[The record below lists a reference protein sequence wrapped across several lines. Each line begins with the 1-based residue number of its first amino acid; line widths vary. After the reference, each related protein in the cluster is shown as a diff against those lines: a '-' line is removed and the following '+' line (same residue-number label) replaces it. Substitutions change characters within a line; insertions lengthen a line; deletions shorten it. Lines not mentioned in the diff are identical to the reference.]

1 MSLEFAEKLR
11 RIPVYPQ
18 AETYEFGGRMV
29 KLASNETPWKPHP
42 AVLEAVRHELES
54 LNRYPDPD
62 KAELRRRLAERY
74 ETVPGRVAVGNGSCE
89 ILLAAADALLEPG
102 AEIVYAW
109 PAFSMYPH
117 LAAMS
122 GARALEVPL
131 DAEGR
136 HDLEAMAR
144 EVTAATRMLL
154 VCNPNNPTATSLP
167 VEELDAFVGD
177 LPRHVCVVID
187 EAYVEFSTM
196 QDPDESLPLLER
208 HPNLVLLR
216 TFSKVYGLCG
226 LRVGYSLG
234 SEDFRL
240 AVDRIRQPFS
250 VNSLALVAATEAL
263 RHQDEVES
271 RVERTAVERL
281 HVEEA
286 LEERGIETTDSQ
298 ANFSWLSLGDRDEAA
313 VLRGLSQRGVI
324 VRGGKALGSEGHIR
338 VTYGT
343 RTENDTFLAALDE
356 SLSEADKT

>member
-1 MSLEFAEKLR
+1 MSLEFGQKMR
-11 RIPVYPQ
+11 RIPEYPQ
-18 AETYEFGGRMV
+18 AETYEFGGKLV

-42 AVLEAVRHELES
+42 DVLEAVRRELET
-54 LNRYPDPD
+54 LNRYPDPA
-62 KAELRRRLAERY
+62 KAELRRVLADRHG
-74 ETVPGRVAVGNGSCE
+74 TQSGRVAIGNGSCE

-102 AEIVYAW
+102 SEIVYAW

-122 GARALEVPL
+122 GARAIEVPL
-131 DAEGR
+131 DDDGR

-154 VCNPNNPTATSLP
+154 VCNPNNPTATALP
-167 VEELDAFVGD
+167 VEAIDAFVAD

-187 EAYVEFSTM
+187 EAYVEFNTM
-196 QDPDESLPLLER
+196 QDPDESLPLLDR

-250 VNSLALVAATEAL
+250 VNSLALAAATEAL
-263 RHQDEVES
+263 RHQDEVER
-271 RVERTAVERL
+271 RVERIAIERL
-281 HVEEA
+281 HVQDE
-286 LEERGIETTDSQ
+286 LEERGLATTESQ
-298 ANFSWLSLGDRDEAA
+298 ANFSWFSLGDRDEAA

-324 VRGGKALGSEGHIR
+324 VRGGAALGSEGHIR

-343 RTENDTFLAALDE
+343 RTENDTFLSALDE
-356 SLSEADKT
+356 ALEEAAET

>member
-1 MSLEFAEKLR
+1 MEFAEKLR

-18 AETYEFGGRMV
+18 AETYEFGGRLV

-42 AVLEAVRHELES
+42 AVLEAVQHELES

-62 KAELRRRLAERY
+62 KAELRRCLADRY
-74 ETVPGRVAVGNGSCE
+74 EMVPGRVAIGNGSCE

-122 GARALEVPL
+122 GARALAVPL
-131 DAEGR
+131 DSEGR
-136 HDLEAMAR
+136 HDLGAMAR
-144 EVTAATRMLL
+144 EVTVATRMLL
-154 VCNPNNPTATSLP
+154 VCNPNNPTATALP
-167 VEELDAFVGD
+167 IDEIDAFVSE

-187 EAYVEFSTM
+187 EAYVEFNTI
-196 QDPDESLPLLER
+196 QDPDESLPLLDK
-208 HPNLVLLR
+208 HPNVVLLR

-226 LRVGYSLG
+226 LRVGYALG

-250 VNSLALVAATEAL
+250 VNSLALAAATEAL
-263 RHQDEVES
+263 RHQDEVAS
-271 RVERTAVERL
+271 RVERIAIERM

-286 LEERGIETTDSQ
+286 LMERGLESTDSQ
-298 ANFSWLSLGDRDEAA
+298 ANFSWVSLGDRDEAA
-313 VLRGLSQRGVI
+313 VLKGLSQRGVI
-324 VRGGKALGSEGHIR
+324 VRGGAALGSEGHLR

-343 RTENDTFLAALDE
+343 RTENDAFLAALDE
-356 SLSEADKT
+356 ALREA